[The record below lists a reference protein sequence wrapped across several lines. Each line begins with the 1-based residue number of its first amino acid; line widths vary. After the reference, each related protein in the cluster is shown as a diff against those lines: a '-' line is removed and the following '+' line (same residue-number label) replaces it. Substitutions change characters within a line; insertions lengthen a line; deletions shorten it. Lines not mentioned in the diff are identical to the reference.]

1 MPGYTLEQLNRAR
14 KGIFNGK
21 NHEDTQNNKDILEES
36 ENETSETER
45 FLPYLIDDDALSIY
59 EEDEI
64 VYTRHDYS
72 RLLDGCLLD
81 QSENYP
87 PPVPVIWLIQNEN
100 NCRLLTL
107 KSFSLLQGKQKSK
120 KTTFLSM
127 MIAAYISPNVSNQA
141 IRFQCEGEQGKVLYI
156 DTEQGQSQGS
166 VTMKRILKMAKLE
179 DSENLIYYDFRELA
193 PELRKKLLLGAI
205 NRHEGIKIVVIDGLV
220 DLMTDFQDAREAHA
234 LISSIL
240 KICSKYDVHVIGVL
254 HQNKNNE
261 NARSFVGLISSQKC
275 EMEIALE
282 NLGDITTVE
291 CRNSRG
297 KPFEKF
303 AFRWDNGKFPR
314 IDQDYKPGSKKEK
327 SKKEKFDI
335 NSLSSSEHDL
345 IVKAI
350 FKNNSEFN
358 NGELKD
364 QIKLKL
370 KKYANIV
377 EPLARDFVS
386 HWQSL
391 NLIEMYKGARNANI
405 FRLYESE

>member
-1 MPGYTLEQLNRAR
+1 MPDLTEG
-14 KGIFNGK
+14 
-21 NHEDTQNNKDILEES
+21 DILS
-36 ENETSETER
+36 N
-45 FLPYLIDDDALSIY
+45 Y
-59 EEDEI
+59 EDDEI
-64 VYTRHDYS
+64 IYTRHDYS

-81 QSENYP
+81 QSEYYP

-179 DSENLIYYDFRELA
+179 ESENLIYYDFREFA
-193 PELRKKLLLGAI
+193 PDLRKKLLLGAI

-220 DLMTDFQDAREAHA
+220 DLMTDFQDAREAHN

-240 KICSKYDVHVIGVL
+240 KICSNYNLHIIGVL

-261 NARSFVGLISSQKC
+261 NARSFVGLVSSQKC
-275 EMEIALE
+275 ELEIALE
-282 NLGDITTVE
+282 VVGDITTVE

-327 SKKEKFDI
+327 SKTTKFGVD
-335 NSLSSSEHDL
+335 SLSLDEHSL
-345 IVKAI
+345 LVQKI
-350 FKNNSEFN
+350 FKNQSDFN
-358 NGELKD
+358 DG
-364 QIKLKL
+364 KLKEQIML
-370 KKYANIV
+370 RLETKGKITDL
-377 EPLARDFVS
+377 LARKFIE
-386 HWQSL
+386 HWQKEKLIIKNDGPRNSKIFSL
-391 NLIEMYKGARNANI
+391 PD
-405 FRLYESE
+405 SE